1 METWWIYEMP
11 SAQAAFDAVS
21 ALDLNFGHDAHVAFG
36 FVSREELFVRD
47 YLFVYV
53 LVSDPLNRDM
63 SGVDDLLTRFGIPRD
78 LTIDELLDEEGLH
91 LMSTGPAET
100 TLGFLVERFP
110 GEIEVRLVGG
120 RSRGLLDRQTKR
132 P

>member
-1 METWWIYEMP
+1 METWWIYEVP
-11 SAQAAFDAVS
+11 NAQAAFDAVA
-21 ALDLNFGHDAHVAFG
+21 ALGLRFGHDAQVAIG
-36 FVSREELFVRD
+36 FVSREDLFVRD

-91 LMSTGPAET
+91 LMSTGAAT
-100 TLGFLVERFP
+100 VTLGFLVERFH
-110 GEIEVRLVGG
+110 GEIDVRLAG
-120 RSRGLLDRQTKR
+120 RGSRGLLDRLTKR
-132 P
+132 A